1 MASCTCVPPP
11 CGPGWVGAPV
21 GPNASVDRPR
31 PSRAIGGEQRLGC
44 DTGWKGLPEGGVR
57 GRTLRLGKDDPGFIT
72 KIRGATELDERGGNW
87 TQPLLR
93 IPLAELLR
101 TACKGTPHCG
111 ATQV

>member
-57 GRTLRLGKDDPGFIT
+57 GRTLRLG
-72 KIRGATELDERGGNW
+72 
-87 TQPLLR
+87 
-93 IPLAELLR
+93 R
-101 TACKGTPHCG
+101 TALLFAG
-111 ATQV
+111 ARGVTVFTVQGRHEDG